1 MNSGIFLDAS
11 FWIAYRD
18 ERQEQ
23 HAQAVELLQRAFQ
36 ERAHFFTTLPVIC
49 EIHAHFAPSRRK
61 KRAVI
66 DDFYCNPVVEIAEVS
81 ARDQD
86 DALNL
91 LRAHHDKSYSL
102 CDAISFVVMRRLK
115 VARAL
120 VFDDHFR
127 QFGEFEINHF

>member
-1 MNSGIFLDAS
+1 MNGPIFLDAS

-23 HAQAVELLQRAFQ
+23 HAQAIELLQRVFHELARFL
-36 ERAHFFTTLPVIC
+36 TTLPVIC
-49 EIHAHFAPSRRK
+49 EIHAHFSRSRLK
-61 KRAVI
+61 KRAI
-66 DDFYCNPVVEIAEVS
+66 LDDFYANPILEIAEVS
-81 ARDQD
+81 AHDQNN
-86 DALNL
+86 ALHL
-91 LRAHHDKSYSL
+91 LRTHHDKSYSL

-127 QFGEFEINHF
+127 QFGEFEIVH